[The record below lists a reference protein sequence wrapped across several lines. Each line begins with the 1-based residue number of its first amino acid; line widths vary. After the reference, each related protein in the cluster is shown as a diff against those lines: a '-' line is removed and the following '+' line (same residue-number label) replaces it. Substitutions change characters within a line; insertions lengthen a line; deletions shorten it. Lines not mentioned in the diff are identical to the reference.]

1 MHYDFEHRSNI
12 GSAKSELIRTF
23 EEVYQTPINADLK
36 VEYDLN
42 KDQLIIISDERLH
55 ITQEKDFRLVGMKQ
69 VEYERYGG
77 YFAISEPDVEYRYY
91 FKM

>member
-1 MHYDFEHRSNI
+1 MTSTP
-12 GSAKSELIRTF
+12 AKRLT
-23 EEVYQTPINADLK
+23 VQKPN
-36 VEYDLN
+36 LN

-55 ITQEKDFRLVGMKQ
+55 ITQEKDFRLVGMKK

-77 YFAISEPDVEYRYY
+77 YFAISEPDIEYRYY